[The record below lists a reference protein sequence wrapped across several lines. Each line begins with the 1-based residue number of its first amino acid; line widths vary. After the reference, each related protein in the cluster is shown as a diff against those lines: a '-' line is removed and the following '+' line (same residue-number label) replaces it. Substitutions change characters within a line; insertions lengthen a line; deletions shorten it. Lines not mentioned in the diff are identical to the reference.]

1 MKTTI
6 TSTLLVS
13 ALLVVPLAG
22 CGNEEGSSSAGVAAS
37 DIGAQITDAAAETI
51 SKAFEGQIDNLDA
64 RLDTLNAQARELADD
79 ALTKLLRKAD
89 DQITAARGELED
101 LMHKTAKS
109 ADAVEAEITEL
120 LSEVQGL
127 LSEAEARIAQL
138 GG

>member
-22 CGNEEGSSSAGVAAS
+22 CGNEEGSDSVGVAAS
-37 DIGAQITDAAAETI
+37 DIGTQITDAAAEAV
-51 SKAFEGQIDNLDA
+51 SKSFESQIANLDA
-64 RLDTLNAQARELADD
+64 RLDTLKAQARELADD
-79 ALTKLLRKAD
+79 ALTKLLRKAE
-89 DQITAARGELED
+89 DQLTAARGEMED
-101 LMHKTAKS
+101 LMNKTAQS

-120 LSEVQGL
+120 LSKVQDF
-127 LSEAEARIAQL
+127 LSQAEARIAQL